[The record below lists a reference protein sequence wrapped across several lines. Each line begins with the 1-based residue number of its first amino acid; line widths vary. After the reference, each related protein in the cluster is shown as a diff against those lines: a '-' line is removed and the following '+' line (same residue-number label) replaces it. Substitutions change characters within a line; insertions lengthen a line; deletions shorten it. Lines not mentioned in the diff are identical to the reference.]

1 MNSSLRFAVTMLR
14 MNGGMLIW
22 GLHFG
27 LVYGVNGI
35 VCARELADVQWFGL
49 GIMTWVVVAATVVA
63 LAATLVLIGHALRA
77 AGRFGP
83 YPEPTGPFI
92 DWITATVGAVAVLA
106 IVWDALPV
114 LFVPACG

>member
-1 MNSSLRFAVTMLR
+1 
-14 MNGGMLIW
+14 
-22 GLHFG
+22 
-27 LVYGVNGI
+27 
-35 VCARELADVQWFGL
+35 
-49 GIMTWVVVAATVVA
+49 
-63 LAATLVLIGHALRA
+63 VLIGHALRA

>member
-1 MNSSLRFAVTMLR
+1 MNSSLHFAVTMLR
-14 MNGGMLIW
+14 MNGGLLIW

-27 LVYGVNGI
+27 VVYGVNGI
-35 VCARELADVQWFGL
+35 VCARNLGEAQWLGL
-49 GIMTWVVVAATVVA
+49 GIMTWVVGVTTVAALAATVV
-63 LAATLVLIGHALRA
+63 LIWAALRP

-92 DWITATVGAVAVLA
+92 DWITATVGAIAVLA